1 MSEALAGHADKQG
14 AEGPIVVLD
23 GLKLLSVRNG
33 GDDTKPRLNDTFHV
47 IARWLFRR
55 GKADCRARG

>member
-23 GLKLLSVRNG
+23 GLTLLPVRYG
-33 GDDTKPRLNDTFHV
+33 GDDTKPRLNDTCHV

-55 GKADCRARG
+55 GEADCRA